1 MNVEIRLKNKKKI
14 VTATLIA
21 IILVFITFR
30 VIYANVICYIH
41 FQAEEKMT
49 KISEILVEQIDGDD
63 HERFIKDSNTKSTA
77 GEEISGL
84 LLGIKEKFPE
94 IIDIY
99 IMAQT
104 GEPNV
109 WEIALTTN
117 TNIRKNSH
125 FMGGRQ
131 NLTIPRMCLGT
142 IEDEVLVHREK
153 NNFVSIYKPIHNSKG
168 EQAAILG
175 IDVGESEAIEQAEKL
190 LNKAWGFLA
199 VVMLALGFICLVSI
213 DEILKSVKLLV
224 KQSKEIRQGKKLYFE
239 EGINR
244 ELGPLIRELNKTLQR
259 NQHREERLRRF
270 IKKIIEEKE
279 NIFGIYK
286 DVIGAVTQNKI
297 LLLSRKEF
305 IKRMSDDFPIYSTKL
320 TRVQDITKCRKEI
333 DDVLIEK
340 NLPWWSGKNRTSI
353 LLCLSEAI
361 TNAVKHAGSGEV
373 LLSIKNGKLTIYV
386 LDCGKGIDLKKLPYT
401 IFIKGFSTEQ
411 TSLGAGFLLMEKYMD
426 KIILSTSERGTFLAL
441 QKQMS
446 EEGQVQQVRKGDI
459 YIRGNGFNGEGGV
472 YYKG

>member
-153 NNFVSIYKPIHNSKG
+153 TILFRYINLSIT
-168 EQAAILG
+168 
-175 IDVGESEAIEQAEKL
+175 V
-190 LNKAWGFLA
+190 
-199 VVMLALGFICLVSI
+199 
-213 DEILKSVKLLV
+213 
-224 KQSKEIRQGKKLYFE
+224 
-239 EGINR
+239 
-244 ELGPLIRELNKTLQR
+244 
-259 NQHREERLRRF
+259 
-270 IKKIIEEKE
+270 KE
-279 NIFGIYK
+279 NRQLF
-286 DVIGAVTQNKI
+286 
-297 LLLSRKEF
+297 
-305 IKRMSDDFPIYSTKL
+305 
-320 TRVQDITKCRKEI
+320 
-333 DDVLIEK
+333 
-340 NLPWWSGKNRTSI
+340 
-353 LLCLSEAI
+353 
-361 TNAVKHAGSGEV
+361 
-373 LLSIKNGKLTIYV
+373 
-386 LDCGKGIDLKKLPYT
+386 
-401 IFIKGFSTEQ
+401 
-411 TSLGAGFLLMEKYMD
+411 
-426 KIILSTSERGTFLAL
+426 
-441 QKQMS
+441 
-446 EEGQVQQVRKGDI
+446 
-459 YIRGNGFNGEGGV
+459 
-472 YYKG
+472 